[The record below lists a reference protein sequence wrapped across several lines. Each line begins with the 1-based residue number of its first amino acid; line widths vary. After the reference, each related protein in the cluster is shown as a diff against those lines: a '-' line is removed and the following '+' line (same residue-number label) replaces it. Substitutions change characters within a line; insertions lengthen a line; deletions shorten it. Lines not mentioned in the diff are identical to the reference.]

1 MWLKKLV
8 AVCVITVFIAMNAIV
23 IMGAIEK
30 TPAKDS
36 GGTSPDASGPVV
48 TAPPS
53 IKLTILPGT
62 VKLGSYAVISW
73 SVTGDAKSCDAS
85 GDWSGSKTTAG
96 RESTGRTTAAGVY
109 TYTLKCT
116 GGSGQSEASASL
128 IVE

>member
-30 TPAKDS
+30 APAKD
-36 GGTSPDASGPVV
+36 GEGTSPDTSGPVS
-48 TAPPS
+48 APPS

-73 SVTGDAKSCDAS
+73 SAAGDAKSCDAS

-109 TYTLKCT
+109 TYTLKCI
-116 GGSGQSEASASL
+116 GDSGQSEASASL